1 LAKANFNI
9 LNLSQPVARRH
20 EQIVHKLI
28 NSAACEANFLLKS
41 SEIGEEHETLLDT
54 RHQLETIELKDV

>member
-1 LAKANFNI
+1 
-9 LNLSQPVARRH
+9 
-20 EQIVHKLI
+20 VHKLI